1 MRRMQNSKRRRKV
14 TVTEGRNDLIAR
26 MQGLLSDGEFQ
37 NELAQIRSKA
47 ILRTIGEPENSP
59 HWTYAAGRFC
69 RNAAAAMYA
78 LETTALKNPAVDF
91 PYDKQAR
98 QLALAWE
105 SLARLSEGVA
115 KPIARLNAALAYE
128 LAGYQANAAYLAQ
141 SIDPDPEPDTRP
153 NTQALVASFLQRRL
167 MITVQRAQYLLNNE
181 PDSNLSLDELAFA
194 LGDVVLA
201 DALSKAC
208 RFFLSGVREAYDE
221 AATLLQEAANLFN
234 QMGAP
239 LETNMLY
246 GLRSTLPQ
254 MKRRSTWS
262 LLETQV
268 GRSEVWRRYLTL
280 LARGSAGPK
289 SRGITE
295 LWPTQIKVLE
305 SGFLGSDDSVVI
317 RLPTSGG
324 KTRIAEMA
332 VLDTFQRYP
341 DSKCVFIAPFRA
353 LAFEV
358 ERTLGTLLNDLGYR
372 VASVIG
378 AYEYDELEAYLL
390 QTADLLVL
398 TPEKLDLLLRLRP
411 EIADQIRLVVLDEM
425 HIIDEEARG
434 IKLELLLSRMKTRLR
449 CCRFLV
455 MSAVVPD
462 STLQAF
468 AAWIAESPDRTVS
481 SRWRPTIQRLARFE
495 WQGSQGTIRFEGDQE
510 IPNLKTFVPGAIQRR
525 QFSYIYPETGRRRN
539 PWYPQSDKKGTAA
552 ELAYVFSAQ
561 GPVLVFCPQPRLVE
575 SVGKVL
581 LHQSIGYRQMAEE
594 SVYSHFSPAQTTRSS
609 ELAKQWL
616 GEEHIATQALSRG
629 IALHHGRLP
638 HFVREAI
645 EADSRAG
652 RYRVIVAT
660 NTLAQGVNLPV
671 KTVIIHSTW
680 RKDENQMGRIPVRDY
695 WNIAGRAG
703 RAGQETE
710 GLVIH
715 ITLNSQDRQDFDHF
729 RDPQKTEPVRGA
741 LYRLLQEVITNRLSA
756 DELKGRLAAQDSEIL
771 AMAVEEGIEDVHSIH
786 WETYFKRT
794 FVSWQARTANC
805 DLEPLLRSVQYV
817 AKDVFKHAP
826 EPSWREIFV
835 QTGLSSASC
844 ATLRMFVEEH
854 ADILSKLLHEA
865 GLDDLPLLNRLALE
879 ACLPLAEL
887 AEAQTIT
894 SFAVDTQ
901 LLLDLWL
908 KGKTVPEMAVLLLEP
923 SDSTAM
929 LSRYI
934 EDLFGYRL
942 PWTLSGLLRIAKA
955 LWGIRDD
962 ELSKY
967 VRSYPSMVKYGV
979 QDPTAVWAM
988 TAGIASRRTALRIA
1002 QSYRQSNGSELSQDR
1017 FVAWLADL
1025 SDDAL
1030 HLDHGIIGH
1039 ELHELRFK
1047 LGRMAPN
1054 VLLQPPLKSLR
1065 DILPRQTKVVGTFYH
1080 NRRMAAGFVQAGD
1093 GLDLQR
1099 DYDNPVDP
1107 NAISVHH
1114 EASQIG
1120 YLPRDFAQLLAPEM
1134 DAGQT
1139 VQAEAVSATSD
1150 EVPVVTVT
1158 LRLAQAV

>member
-1 MRRMQNSKRRRKV
+1 MAVEARSGLM
-14 TVTEGRNDLIAR
+14 AR
-26 MQGLLSDGEFQ
+26 MQGLLSDGGFQ
-37 NELAQIRSKA
+37 NELAQIRAKA
-47 ILRTIGEPENSP
+47 LLKDLGEPEKP
-59 HWTYAAGRFC
+59 PRWTYTAGRFC

-78 LETTALKNPAVDF
+78 LETAALAHPETAF
-91 PYDKQAR
+91 PHTDQAR
-98 QLALAWE
+98 QLAWAWE

-115 KPIARLNAALAYE
+115 RPLAQLNAALAYE

-141 SIDPDPEPDTRP
+141 SIGPDPEPDTRP
-153 NTQALVASFLQRRL
+153 DTQALVASFLQRR
-167 MITVQRAQYLLNNE
+167 MIATAQRAQYLLGHE
-181 PDSNLSLDELAFA
+181 PDPHLPLDELAFA
-194 LGDVVLA
+194 LADVVLA

-208 RFFLSGVREAYDE
+208 RFFLSGVQEAYVAAEALLREA
-221 AATLLQEAANLFN
+221 AGLFQ

-246 GLRSTLPQ
+246 GLQSVLPQ

-262 LLETQV
+262 LLEQQA
-268 GRSEVWRRYLTL
+268 GRSEAWRRYLLL
-280 LARGSAGPK
+280 LARGPAGPD

-295 LWPTQIKVLE
+295 LWPTQVETLA
-305 SGFLGSDDSVVI
+305 SGLLGSDDSLVV

-324 KTRIAEMA
+324 KTRLAEMA
-332 VLDTFQRYP
+332 ILDSFQRHRA
-341 DSKCVFIAPFRA
+341 SKCVFIAPFRA

-358 ERTLGTLLNDLGYR
+358 ERTLGAILNDLGYR
-372 VASVIG
+372 VSSVLG
-378 AYEYDELEAYLL
+378 AYEYDEVEAHLL
-390 QTADLLVL
+390 QTADLLVV

-411 EIADQIRLVVLDEM
+411 EIAEQIRLVVLDEM
-425 HIIDEEARG
+425 HIIDDESRG
-434 IKLELLLSRMKTRLR
+434 IKLELLLSRMKARLR
-449 CCRFLV
+449 VCRFLV

-468 AAWIAESPDRTVS
+468 AAWLTDSPDRKVS
-481 SRWRPTIQRLARFE
+481 SQWRPTIQRLARFE
-495 WQGSQGTIRFEGDQE
+495 WRGSSGVICFEEDSKM
-510 IPNLKTFVPGAIQRR
+510 PDLKTFVPGVIRKR
-525 QFSYIYPETGRRRN
+525 EFSYIHSETRRRRTLR
-539 PWYPQSDKKGTAA
+539 YPQAAKKDAAA

-561 GPVLVFCPQPRLVE
+561 GPVLVFCPQTNWVE
-575 SVGKVL
+575 SVGQAL
-581 LHQSIGYRQMAEE
+581 LNQSIGYRQVAGE
-594 SVYSHFSPAQTTRSS
+594 SVCSHFSPAQTTRSS

-616 GEEHIATQALSRG
+616 GEEHIATRALSRG

-645 EADSRAG
+645 EADCRAG

-671 KTVIIHSTW
+671 KTVIMHSTW
-680 RKDENQMGRIPVRDY
+680 RRDENQQRVRIHVRDY

-715 ITLNSQDRQDFDHF
+715 ITLNEQDKRDFAYYKN
-729 RDPQKTEPVRGA
+729 PANLEPVRGA
-741 LYRLLQEVITNRLSA
+741 LYRLLQGVVSARLSP
-756 DELKGRLAAQDSEIL
+756 EVLEEVLATQDSEIL
-771 AMAVEEGIEDVHSIH
+771 AMAVEEGIEDALAIQ
-786 WETYFKRT
+786 WQMPFERT
-794 FVSWQARTANC
+794 FVSSQARAEAC
-805 DLEPLLRSVQYV
+805 DMEPLLRSVQCV
-817 AKDVFKHAP
+817 ANDVFARAP
-826 EPSWREIFV
+826 EKFWRKVFA

-844 ATLRMFVEEH
+844 VALRTFSKGQ
-854 ADILSKLLHEA
+854 ADILPHLLQEA
-865 GLDDLPLLNRLALE
+865 GLDDLPSLNRLALA
-879 ACLPLAEL
+879 ACLPLAE
-887 AEAQTIT
+887 AQTIA
-894 SFAVDTQ
+894 SFPGDTE
-901 LLLDLWL
+901 LLLGLWL
-908 KGKTVPEMAVLLLEP
+908 EGSALPEISASLPEP
-923 SDSTAM
+923 PDAAET
-929 LSRYI
+929 LFRFI
-934 EDLFGYRL
+934 EELFGYRL
-942 PWTLSGLLRIAKA
+942 PWILSGLLRIAKELWNIPDDA
-955 LWGIRDD
+955 LSR
-962 ELSKY
+962 Y
-967 VRSYPSMVKYGV
+967 VRNYPSMVKYGV
-979 QDPTAVWAM
+979 SDPAAARAM
-988 TAGIASRRTALRIA
+988 AAGIASRRTALRLA
-1002 QSYRQSNGSELSQDR
+1002 HAYRQSHGNELSPDA
-1017 FVAWLADL
+1017 FVIWLAEL

-1030 HLDHGIIGH
+1030 RIDHGITGH

-1065 DILPRQTKVVGTFYH
+1065 DILPGQTKVVGTFYH